1 MSVALK
7 IKQIAKERGYT
18 MVQVAERLGVNPVSL
33 SSAINGNPTV
43 ATLEKIANVL
53 GVNVSDFFE
62 KDDRSPAIN
71 GYIEVNGE
79 ILKISSVADLEKALE
94 KAKKSK

>member
-1 MSVALK
+1 MVLK
-7 IKQIAKERGYT
+7 IKQIARQRGFT

-53 GVNVSDFFE
+53 GVDVADFFD
-62 KDDRSPAIN
+62 KADKPTIN
-71 GYIEVNGE
+71 GYVDIGGE
-79 ILKISSVADLEKALE
+79 IMKISSAVDLGKALE
-94 KAKKSK
+94 KAKKLE